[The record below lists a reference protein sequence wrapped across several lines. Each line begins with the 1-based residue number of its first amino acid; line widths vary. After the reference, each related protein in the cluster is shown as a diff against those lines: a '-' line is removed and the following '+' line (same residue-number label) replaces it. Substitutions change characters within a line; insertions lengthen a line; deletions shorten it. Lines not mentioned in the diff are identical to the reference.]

1 MKLPIYLYGSEVL
14 RTPAKQADMDRKE
27 EIAALIADMEE
38 TLATADGCGLAAPQV
53 GVSERII
60 MVDGRELADT
70 YPYLKDFKRIM
81 INPVVL
87 EESSET
93 ADYSE
98 GCLSVPGIFAAG
110 NVLHVHDLVD
120 FVSLEAERL
129 AKSVAAYLKED
140 LAPAEISIETGGLIG
155 YTVPQKI
162 SGARDVSLSFRP
174 RKPVRGCRV
183 EIRQDETCLVSRTY
197 PKLLPAE
204 METID
209 LPAGKLLSK
218 SNIKVVTVDE

>member
-87 EESSET
+87 EESSVT

-98 GCLSVPGIFAAG
+98 GCLSVPGIFAE
-110 NVLHVHDLVD
+110 V
-120 FVSLEAERL
+120 RRP
-129 AKSVAAYLKED
+129 AK
-140 LAPAEISIETGGLIG
+140 
-155 YTVPQKI
+155 
-162 SGARDVSLSFRP
+162 
-174 RKPVRGCRV
+174 
-183 EIRQDETCLVSRTY
+183 
-197 PKLLPAE
+197 
-204 METID
+204 
-209 LPAGKLLSK
+209 
-218 SNIKVVTVDE
+218 IKVEFFNEKFEKVTEEFDKFACRMVQHELDHLDGKIFVDKVAPIRRKLIAKKLQNISRGKVSAHYKTKID